1 MISYEPKLNLGKPDS
16 TSALV
21 ADYTKR
27 EVFNTYKPSVFN
39 SINRLPEQEFKPIKN
54 LFNLIDTNKDNKITY
69 KEFKSYYKTKG
80 LTDDAILKMFNN
92 YDTNKDKALTK
103 NEFN

>member
-1 MISYEPKLNLGKPDS
+1 MLGEPES

-39 SINRLPEQEFKPIKN
+39 NINRLPEQEFKPIKN
-54 LFNLIDTNKDNKITY
+54 LFSLIDTNSDNKITY
-69 KEFKSYYKTKG
+69 KEFKVIIKQSVY
-80 LTDDAILKMFNN
+80 LTMLF
-92 YDTNKDKALTK
+92 
-103 NEFN
+103 

>member
-1 MISYEPKLNLGKPDS
+1 MLGEPES

-27 EVFNTYKPSVFN
+27 EVFNTFKPSVFN
-39 SINRLPEQEFKPIKN
+39 SINRLPEQEFKPTKN
-54 LFNLIDTNKDNKITY
+54 LFSLIDTNKDNKITY
-69 KEFKSYYKTKG
+69 NEFKSYYKTKG
-80 LTDDAILKMFNN
+80 LSDDAILKMFNN
-92 YDTNKDKALTK
+92 YDSNKDKTLTK